1 MLGCQLQSHIMIM
14 KTMIT
19 QRITQR
25 VFLTLLTAIALL
37 SIGSCKTA
45 SLSGDATSSSSSPA
59 ISPSSPSPLASS
71 QSPSGTASS
80 PAGTVAMTTVKIYQ
94 ADSECVN
101 YVAQEIQVPRDR
113 AIEAA
118 VGKVLEVYNSPDFNL
133 SGYRVSVDAD
143 GVATVDLRIPPDAP
157 RQITSLSACEQFALF
172 GSLRETLVNNP
183 DWKVKTVRF
192 TERGQDISL

>member
-1 MLGCQLQSHIMIM
+1 MIM

-19 QRITQR
+19 PRITPRITQR

-37 SIGSCKTA
+37 SIGSCKTTSPSNDGGA
-45 SLSGDATSSSSSPA
+45 SSSASPA
-59 ISPSSPSPLASS
+59 ASPSSPSPLASG
-71 QSPSGTASS
+71 QSPAGTASS

-101 YVAQEIQVPRDR
+101 YVAKEIQVPRDR

-133 SGYRVSVDAD
+133 SGYRVSVDAE

-183 DWKVKTVRF
+183 DWKVKTVHF
-192 TERGQDISL
+192 TERGKDISL